1 MRTLSGAG
9 IVYGMET
16 LTEIIAGAK
25 AWLGLEPWQWEAII
39 RMFAAAAVGAA
50 VGLEREVHGRAAGL
64 RTQILVCLGCCIV
77 MLASLHFPRLYEH
90 LGADS
95 VVRLDPAR
103 LAYGVVAGIGF
114 LGAGVIMKQ
123 GLRPH
128 GLTTAASLWCTGA
141 VGLAVGLGMYAVAG
155 VGAAIM
161 LFTLLA
167 LRAVDRLLPSHHYMK
182 LTVSHHQGGNK
193 EAEVLGAIEDGGGV
207 VLGTAIEYSEG
218 EGVTTV
224 YTVRTATRKAGGA
237 RRRVWHKVRESCP
250 DAIQVKV
257 E

>member
-1 MRTLSGAG
+1 
-9 IVYGMET
+9 MET
-16 LTEIIAGAK
+16 LTEIVTAAG
-25 AWLGLEPWQWEAII
+25 AWLGLEPWQWAAIV
-39 RMFAAAAVGAA
+39 RMLMAATVGAG
-50 VGLEREVHGRAAGL
+50 VGLERELHGRAAGL

-77 MLASLHFPRLYEH
+77 MLASLHFPRLYEN
-90 LGADS
+90 LDADS
-95 VVRLDPAR
+95 VVRIDPAR

-141 VGLAVGLGMYAVAG
+141 VGLAVGLGMYTVAG
-155 VGAAIM
+155 VGTAIM

-167 LRAVDRLLPSHHYMK
+167 LRAVDRLLPSHHYMR
-182 LTVSHHQGGNK
+182 LTVSHHQGGDK
-193 EAEVLGAIEDGGGV
+193 GEEVLGAIASCGGTI
-207 VLGTAIEYSEG
+207 LATSIDYAEG
-218 EGVTTV
+218 EGVTAL
-224 YTVRTATRKAGGA
+224 YTVRTATRDAECV
-237 RRRVWHKVRESCP
+237 RRRIWRVVRERCP

>member
-1 MRTLSGAG
+1 
-9 IVYGMET
+9 MET
-16 LTEIIAGAK
+16 LTGIIAGAK
-25 AWLGLEPWQWEAII
+25 AWLEPWQWEAIA
-39 RMFAAAAVGAA
+39 RMLVAAAVGAA
-50 VGLEREVHGRAAGL
+50 VGLEREIHGRAAGL

-77 MLASLHFPRLYEH
+77 MLASLHFPRLYES

-123 GLRPH
+123 GSRPH

-155 VGAAIM
+155 IGAAIM

-167 LRAVDRLLPSHHYMK
+167 LRAVDRLLPSHHYMR
-182 LTVSHHQGGNK
+182 LTVSHHQGGDK
-193 EAEVLGAIEDGGGV
+193 GEEVLGAIAGCGGTI
-207 VLGTAIEYSEG
+207 LSTSIEYAEG
-218 EGVTTV
+218 EGVTAL
-224 YTVRTATRKAGGA
+224 YTVRTATRDAEGA
-237 RRRVWHKVRESCP
+237 RRRIWRDVRERCP